1 MSDDKHEIFI
11 TCTSCNSKITLEAP
25 VRIVT
30 ALVRAADELRA
41 DLEET
46 GDFGPLTAPRV
57 AKLAE
62 VLKPFTRA
70 ASDPDA
76 SEP

>member
-1 MSDDKHEIFI
+1 M
-11 TCTSCNSKITLEAP
+11 TCTFDEYLA
-25 VRIVT
+25 RVT
-30 ALVRAADELRA
+30 ALVRAAEELRA